1 MGPPGRLGFGRQR
14 RIRSADLG
22 VAKGR
27 ADDELERA
35 VVERSAFNAITK
47 GKRRVMT
54 LSKPILF
61 LSAAMTASAALVAI
75 VSTSAVIVAGGTTPI
90 PADALA
96 CDLAQYK
103 ASPGLTAAMDQNVL
117 TVAWSGRNGS

>member
-1 MGPPGRLGFGRQR
+1 MGAPGRLGLGRQR

-47 GKRRVMT
+47 GERRVMT

-61 LSAAMTASAALVAI
+61 LSAAAMTASAALVAI

-90 PADALA
+90 PAHAWGFR
-96 CDLAQYK
+96 LAQDQ
-103 ASPGLTAAMDQNVL
+103 ASPGLTAAM
-117 TVAWSGRNGS
+117 